1 MFTGIIKNL
10 GHIDS
15 IELYDGNISLWI
27 SADIIDDIQIDQ
39 SIAHN
44 GICLTVDALNRK
56 LYRVTAIT
64 ETILKTSISEWKI
77 GQSINLELCLK
88 LGDRLDGHIVQGH
101 IDTIGICEE
110 IKEKNGS
117 YNVRFSYAS
126 EFATLIIEKGSIA
139 IDGISLTCHSLS
151 HCEFTV
157 SIIPYTWTHTIAQHW
172 VQGTIVN
179 LEFDLLGKY
188 LRRQWRLTTKGEED
202 IPNNS

>member
-15 IELYDGNISLWI
+15 IEIYEGNISLWI
-27 SADIIDDIQIDQ
+27 LTDIIDDIQIDQ

-56 LYRVTAIT
+56 LYRVTAIA
-64 ETILKTSISEWKI
+64 ETIQKTSIADWEI
-77 GQSINLELCLK
+77 DQSINLELCLK

-101 IDTIGICEE
+101 IDTIGYCEE
-110 IKEKNGS
+110 IIEKNGS
-117 YNVRFSYAS
+117 YNVRFSYAP
-126 EFATLIIEKGSIA
+126 EFAALIIEKGSIA

-151 HCEFTV
+151 NHDFTV
-157 SIIPYTWTHTIAQHW
+157 SIIPYTWTHTIAEHW
-172 VQGTIVN
+172 VQGAKVN

-188 LRRQWRLTTKGEED
+188 LQRQWAISAKGE
-202 IPNNS
+202 